1 MSTEHTKERAEFDKW
16 YDAFEFRKEYDK
28 YGPTE
33 AAWLAWSAALVGRAT
48 PAPGWKLVP
57 IEPTP
62 EMVNAPNTI
71 IQAYG
76 ARLIYQR
83 MLEAAPTK
91 DDQ

>member
-1 MSTEHTKERAEFDKW
+1 MNTEHTKAERAIFDVL
-16 YDAFEFRKEYDK
+16 YEMRLAPRHQLE
-28 YGPTE
+28 E
-33 AAWLAWSAALVGRAT
+33 AAKKIAALTSRAT